1 MSVGMSVFNE
11 AKSLQ
16 IDDRFDTY
24 TLNKQYVTRNLSK
37 DNLVSGI
44 SVFSPTVL
52 GGEIQTGNPSAQIN
66 DVTVFAFT
74 KGVNST
80 ENFGLQVFK
89 ADNTT
94 AFHSG
99 GKPLR
104 VVDFIRRD
112 LRKADGSIDTTSITK
127 YYSGYTRLG
136 VVIPNTIP
144 IELPMGGTAEP
155 RVSLQYPAVVI
166 NGDGSVVLSY
176 KLKAVVSGSSSNVA
190 NGYNDFII
198 VDLSNY

>member
-1 MSVGMSVFNE
+1 MPAGMSVFNE
-11 AKSLQ
+11 ANSLQ

-24 TLNKQYVTRNLSK
+24 TLNRQYVTRNLSK
-37 DNLVSGI
+37 DNLGAGI
-44 SVFSPTVL
+44 NVFSPTIL
-52 GGEIQTGNPSAQIN
+52 GGEIQTGNPAAQVS
-66 DVTVFAFT
+66 DVTIYNFT
-74 KGVNST
+74 KGLNSA

-89 ADNTT
+89 ADGTT

-112 LRKADGSIDTTSITK
+112 LRKTDGSIDTSTITK
-127 YYSGYTRLG
+127 YYSGHTRLG
-136 VVIPNTIP
+136 VIIPNTIA

-155 RVSLQYPAVVI
+155 RISLQYPAVVI
-166 NGDGSVVLSY
+166 NADGTVILSY
-176 KLKAVVSGSSSNVA
+176 KLKAVVTGAANNVA
-190 NGYNDFII
+190 KGYNDFII

>member
-1 MSVGMSVFNE
+1 MSAGMSVFNN
-11 AKSLQ
+11 ANSLQ

-24 TLNKQYVTRNLSK
+24 TLNRQYVTRNLGK
-37 DNLVSGI
+37 DNLGAGI
-44 SVFSPTVL
+44 NVFSPTIL
-52 GGEIQTGNPSAQIN
+52 GGEVQTGNPSAQVN
-66 DVTVFAFT
+66 DVTIYTFT
-74 KGVNST
+74 KGLNST

-89 ADNTT
+89 ADGTT

-112 LRKADGSIDTTSITK
+112 LRKTDGSIDTSTITK

-136 VVIPNTIP
+136 VIIPNTIA

-155 RVSLQYPAVVI
+155 RISLQYPAVVI

-176 KLKAVVSGSSSNVA
+176 KLKAVVTGAANNVA
-190 NGYNDFII
+190 KGYNDFII